1 MSGKGSPYR
10 NIVLI
15 SQIGINMLVPVF
27 ICVAA
32 GVWLDNR
39 FHTWFTLPLLIL
51 GIAAGARNAYA
62 LAMDTIRMD
71 EKRRKKNRR
80 SRFKKFCE
88 RRRMRKIID
97 RIKELNEV
105 LPEVFLVDLLYLLA
119 GELVIWFLVPNKQMC
134 AVGFFMGVVYSIFS
148 SVHMSF
154 RIRKIVYGHANESK
168 TLLIGYFIRLAVML
182 VLFTVLYLFHIGDLL
197 CALIGMFSMKVS
209 AYLQP
214 FTNKI
219 LSKKGR

>member
-1 MSGKGSPYR
+1 MVYASIADIGDCRGSQKCLCTCDGYYQDGR
-10 NIVLI
+10 
-15 SQIGINMLVPVF
+15 
-27 ICVAA
+27 
-32 GVWLDNR
+32 
-39 FHTWFTLPLLIL
+39 
-51 GIAAGARNAYA
+51 
-62 LAMDTIRMD
+62 
-71 EKRRKKNRR
+71 KRRKKEQEEQIQEVLR
-80 SRFKKFCE
+80 KAKV
-88 RRRMRKIID
+88 RKIID

>member
-1 MSGKGSPYR
+1 MYGWITDFIHGYASIADIGDCRGSQKCLCTCDGYY
-10 NIVLI
+10 
-15 SQIGINMLVPVF
+15 QDG
-27 ICVAA
+27 
-32 GVWLDNR
+32 
-39 FHTWFTLPLLIL
+39 
-51 GIAAGARNAYA
+51 
-62 LAMDTIRMD
+62 
-71 EKRRKKNRR
+71 RKKTEKEQEEQIQEVLR
-80 SRFKKFCE
+80 KAKDE
-88 RRRMRKIID
+88 KIID

-134 AVGFFMGVVYSIFS
+134 AVGFLMGVVYSIFS

>member
-1 MSGKGSPYR
+1 MLMHLRWILSGWTKKDG
-10 NIVLI
+10 
-15 SQIGINMLVPVF
+15 
-27 ICVAA
+27 
-32 GVWLDNR
+32 
-39 FHTWFTLPLLIL
+39 
-51 GIAAGARNAYA
+51 
-62 LAMDTIRMD
+62 
-71 EKRRKKNRR
+71 KKNRR

-134 AVGFFMGVVYSIFS
+134 AVGFLMGVVYSIFS

>member
-1 MSGKGSPYR
+1 M
-10 NIVLI
+10 V
-15 SQIGINMLVPVF
+15 
-27 ICVAA
+27 
-32 GVWLDNR
+32 
-39 FHTWFTLPLLIL
+39 
-51 GIAAGARNAYA
+51 
-62 LAMDTIRMD
+62 
-71 EKRRKKNRR
+71 
-80 SRFKKFCE
+80 
-88 RRRMRKIID
+88 
-97 RIKELNEV
+97 
-105 LPEVFLVDLLYLLA
+105 
-119 GELVIWFLVPNKQMC
+119 LVPNKQMC
-134 AVGFFMGVVYSIFS
+134 AVGFLMGVVYSIFS

>member
-1 MSGKGSPYR
+1 MLMHLRWILSGWTRKDG
-10 NIVLI
+10 
-15 SQIGINMLVPVF
+15 
-27 ICVAA
+27 
-32 GVWLDNR
+32 
-39 FHTWFTLPLLIL
+39 
-51 GIAAGARNAYA
+51 
-62 LAMDTIRMD
+62 
-71 EKRRKKNRR
+71 KKNRR
-80 SRFKKFCE
+80 SRLRKFCK

-134 AVGFFMGVVYSIFS
+134 AVGFLMGVVYSIFS

>member
-1 MSGKGSPYR
+1 
-10 NIVLI
+10 
-15 SQIGINMLVPVF
+15 
-27 ICVAA
+27 
-32 GVWLDNR
+32 
-39 FHTWFTLPLLIL
+39 
-51 GIAAGARNAYA
+51 
-62 LAMDTIRMD
+62 
-71 EKRRKKNRR
+71 
-80 SRFKKFCE
+80 
-88 RRRMRKIID
+88 MRKIID

-134 AVGFFMGVVYSIFS
+134 AVGFLMGVVYPIFS